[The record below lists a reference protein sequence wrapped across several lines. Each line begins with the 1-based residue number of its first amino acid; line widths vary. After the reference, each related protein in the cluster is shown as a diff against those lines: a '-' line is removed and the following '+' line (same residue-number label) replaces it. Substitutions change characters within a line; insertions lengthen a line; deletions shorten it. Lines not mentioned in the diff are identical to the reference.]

1 MKPAYL
7 YCFTGAR
14 LAAMQDITGW
24 APQKVAD
31 AVDAQI
37 TMGRRGVASTC
48 GRFACAWCRGDLGP
62 APDLGA
68 GLISHGICQGCKGIA
83 LAELEVK
90 NEK

>member
-24 APQKVAD
+24 GSQKVAGL
-31 AVDAQI
+31 VDAQI

-48 GRFACAWCRGDLGP
+48 GRFACAWCRGDLGL
-62 APDLGA
+62 APDLDA
-68 GLISHGICQGCKGIA
+68 GLISHGICPRCKDKA
-83 LAELEVK
+83 LAELH
-90 NEK
+90 